1 MAKLSGKTAL
11 ITGAGAGIGKS
22 IARRFASEGANI
34 VIAEINAEQG
44 AATAE
49 EIAAEYPVE
58 TLFLP
63 VDVTDKAQVLAMV
76 EEANRRFGGVD
87 ILVNNAWGGGSFRK
101 GENKTDE
108 EMQYGLSMN
117 LWAGFWS
124 MKAVFPH
131 MKAKQWGRII
141 NLCSING
148 VNAYTGTLDYNVSK
162 EALRAMTRS
171 LAREWAPHQICANV
185 LCPSAM
191 TTALVKL
198 IEQSPEL
205 ATNAP
210 MPPMGRIGDVDK
222 DIAGVALFLA
232 SDDAAYLTGNTL
244 FVDGGT
250 HINGGGWSVD
260 LPE

>member
-1 MAKLSGKTAL
+1 MAKLTHKTAL

-34 VIAEINAEQG
+34 VIAEINVEQG
-44 AATAE
+44 AATAQ
-49 EIAAEYPVE
+49 EIADEFAVA
-58 TLFLP
+58 TLFLA

-76 EEANRRFGGVD
+76 EAANQRFGGVD

-108 EMQYGLSMN
+108 EMQYGLAMN
-117 LWAGFWS
+117 LWSGFWA
-124 MKAVFPH
+124 MKAVFPY
-131 MKAKQWGRII
+131 MKAQQWGRII

-148 VNAYTGTLDYNVSK
+148 VNAYTGTLEYNVSK
-162 EALRAMTRS
+162 EALRAMTRT
-171 LAREWAPHQICANV
+171 LAREWAPHQICAN
-185 LCPSAM
+185 LICPSAM
-191 TTALVKL
+191 TAALVNL

-205 ATNAP
+205 ATSAP

-232 SDDAAYLTGNTL
+232 SDDAGYLTGNTL

-250 HINGGGWSVD
+250 HINGGGWSVE
-260 LPE
+260 LPD